1 MSESLA
7 RFRELKGVGPAI
19 EARLHEAGVF
29 TWEALSQVTAA
40 LGSVRS
46 ATGETLQD
54 LSGRIAEQAS
64 AAGASGPRPPN
75 AERNEAF
82 IVRIAL
88 GDGGEPIRSS
98 VTHVRSQTEK
108 SSAGWPGDELF
119 RFIEEHAGMVAST
132 TAPAVAEQPVV
143 EEAPAA
149 PARRPSRVHVSV
161 LDAGKAI
168 GGASRDI
175 ELVLATDEVGDIP
188 ELAYQATLRGRP
200 FGQGR
205 GPVDLDDP
213 GPPGRP
219 RDRVRPPAR
228 PLHRGGAPPRH
239 PAAPGRGRAAPPRA
253 QRGRAEA
260 DARLAG
266 RTVSRAARPSGPS
279 PP

>member
-1 MSESLA
+1 M
-7 RFRELKGVGPAI
+7 
-19 EARLHEAGVF
+19 F

-98 VTHVRSQTEK
+98 VTHVRGQTEK
-108 SSAGWPGDELF
+108 SSAGWSGDELF
-119 RFIEEHAGMVAST
+119 RFIEERAGMVAST

-200 FGQGR
+200 FGQGGDPSTWTTLAR
-205 GPVDLDDP
+205 QAGRVTASDRLPVRFTAVAL
-213 GPPGRP
+213 PPGIQRL
-219 RDRVRPPAR
+219 RVEVALRLPA
-228 PLHRGGAPPRH
+228 PSEDGPKLT
-239 PAAPGRGRAAPPRA
+239 
-253 QRGRAEA
+253 
-260 DARLAG
+260 LA
-266 RTVSRAARPSGPS
+266 
-279 PP
+279 

>member
-29 TWEALSQVTAA
+29 TWEALSQVAAA

-88 GDGGEPIRSS
+88 ADGGEPIRSTM
-98 VTHVRSQTEK
+98 THVRTQTEK
-108 SSAGWPGDELF
+108 SSAGWSGDEVVH
-119 RFIEEHAGMVAST
+119 FIEEHANIASAA
-132 TAPAVAEQPVV
+132 APAAAEQPAGS
-143 EEAPAA
+143 EAMV
-149 PARRPSRVHVSV
+149 PARRPSRVHVAV

-168 GGASRDI
+168 GGADRDI
-175 ELVLATDEVGDIP
+175 ELVLATDKVGGVP
-188 ELAYQATLRGRP
+188 ELDYQATLSGRP
-200 FGQGR
+200 FGQG
-205 GPVDLDDP
+205 GDP
-213 GPPGRP
+213 PAWTTLARQAGRVPASDRLPLRFTAVALPPGVQRL
-219 RDRVRPPAR
+219 RVEVALRVPTPTEDG
-228 PLHRGGAPPRH
+228 PK
-239 PAAPGRGRAAPPRA
+239 
-253 QRGRAEA
+253 
-260 DARLAG
+260 LAL
-266 RTVSRAARPSGPS
+266 A
-279 PP
+279 

>member
-54 LSGRIAEQAS
+54 LSGRIAERA

-88 GDGGEPIRSS
+88 AGGGEPIRSTM
-98 VTHVRSQTEK
+98 THVRTQTEK
-108 SSAGWPGDELF
+108 SSAGWSVGEVV
-119 RFIEEHAGMVAST
+119 RFIEEHANIAS
-132 TAPAVAEQPVV
+132 AAEQPAGGQ
-143 EEAPAA
+143 EATV

-175 ELVLATDEVGDIP
+175 ELVLATDKVGGVP
-188 ELAYQATLRGRP
+188 ELDYQATLCGRP
-200 FGQGR
+200 FGQGGEPSAWTTLAR
-205 GPVDLDDP
+205 QAGRVPAADRLPLRFTAVAL
-213 GPPGRP
+213 PPGVQRL
-219 RDRVRPPAR
+219 RVEVALRVPA
-228 PLHRGGAPPRH
+228 PTEDGPK
-239 PAAPGRGRAAPPRA
+239 
-253 QRGRAEA
+253 
-260 DARLAG
+260 LAL
-266 RTVSRAARPSGPS
+266 A
-279 PP
+279 